1 MNWVLPFDWNPQTDR
16 KIIPSSHLF
25 FMGSCFAENIAH
37 ILLKDRFHV
46 GLNPFG
52 ILYNP
57 VSMAKSF
64 EYCLHKTQFEEN
76 NLFHFNE
83 LWHSELHHSSFS
95 DMNKELVVE
104 KINTAISE
112 AHRHIQQCD
121 FIFLTSGTAKVFCSK
136 KTNQIV
142 GNCHKRPAADFSERV
157 LDVGEIAEAW
167 ANLFSL
173 CPDKVFYVS
182 ISPVRYVREGLVESN
197 HSKAVL
203 RVALMQLAERFPNVH
218 YFPAYELITDVLRDY
233 RFYANDLV
241 HPNQQAIDFVY
252 DFFMDKLF
260 DPLAKDYVKEWRKV
274 DAMLNHKALNPTS
287 AQWNEFEKKRNLSLT
302 AFKQK
307 WNL

>member
-1 MNWVLPFDWNPQTDR
+1 M
-16 KIIPSSHLF
+16 
-25 FMGSCFAENIAH
+25 
-37 ILLKDRFHV
+37 
-46 GLNPFG
+46 
-52 ILYNP
+52 
-57 VSMAKSF
+57 
-64 EYCLHKTQFEEN
+64 
-76 NLFHFNE
+76 
-83 LWHSELHHSSFS
+83 
-95 DMNKELVVE
+95 
-104 KINTAISE
+104 
-112 AHRHIQQCD
+112 
-121 FIFLTSGTAKVFCSK
+121 
-136 KTNQIV
+136 
-142 GNCHKRPAADFSERV
+142 
-157 LDVGEIAEAW
+157 
-167 ANLFSL
+167 
-173 CPDKVFYVS
+173 
-182 ISPVRYVREGLVESN
+182 RYVREGLVESN